1 MPNRL
6 SPRLVLL
13 LTLPPLLWAGNAVV
27 GRLAVGTVPPLALN
41 LARWG
46 LAALLLLPLGWRVLR
61 HDRQAVRE
69 RWPHLALLGLF
80 GVGCYNSL
88 QYLALHTSTP
98 VNVTLI
104 ASSMPVWMLAIG
116 AVRYGVRPRGRELLG
131 AALSIA
137 GVALVLARGAPAT
150 LATLRF
156 ARGDLLML
164 VAIFCWALYSWL
176 LARPPAS
183 MQGERRPRWNWAEFL
198 LVQVLFGAAWSAL
211 FTGAEAALADAQWQ
225 WRWWVPLLLLFVAVG
240 PSIVAYRCWGAGVTA
255 VGPAVAAFF
264 SNLTPVFAALLSS
277 ALLGEWPQG
286 YHAAAFGL
294 IVAGIVVSSRR

>member
-1 MPNRL
+1 MPTRL
-6 SPRLVLL
+6 TLRLALL

-41 LARWG
+41 LARWL
-46 LAALLLLPLGWRVLR
+46 LAALLLLPLGWHALR
-61 HDRQAVRE
+61 DRAALRE
-69 RWPHLALLGLF
+69 RAVHLALLGLL

-88 QYLALHTSTP
+88 QYLALHSSTP

-104 ASSMPVWMLAIG
+104 ASSMPVLMLAIG
-116 AVRYGVRPRGRELLG
+116 ALGYGVRPRGRELLG

-137 GVALVLARGAPAT
+137 GVALVLSRGDVST
-150 LATLRF
+150 LAQLRF

-176 LARPPAS
+176 LARPPAH

-198 LVQVLFGAAWSAL
+198 LVQTVFGVAWSAL
-211 FTGAEAALADAQWQ
+211 FTGAEAVAGDAQWQ

-240 PSIVAYRCWGAGVTA
+240 PSIVAYRCWGAGVA
-255 VGPAVAAFF
+255 AAGPATAAFF
-264 SNLTPVFAALLSS
+264 SNFTPVFAALLSS
-277 ALLGEWPQG
+277 ALLGEWPRP
-286 YHAAAFGL
+286 YHGGAFAL